1 MEQSFVNHPK
11 VNTNASGRGPAT
23 RRFPSLYFFNRKNN
37 KSGYMSTSKVTDK
50 SSAPKGQKSANKAL
64 ISTGAMTIMII
75 TTVVSLRGLPSQAEF
90 GIQSIFYYLFA
101 ALVFLIP
108 FSLVC
113 AELASTYTHSGGLY
127 RWVSEAFGPRW
138 GWSAMYLEWQT
149 LVIWFPAVLMFA
161 AVSLA
166 YIFWPES
173 FDAKLSA
180 NKIYTLI
187 VVLAVYWITNFISFR
202 GMKSSKILSTLGG
215 LFGTIVPGAILIIL
229 GVAYLCM
236 GKPIMLTH
244 ESFFPDFTKIGTIV
258 LAASIFL
265 FYGGMEMNA
274 VHVQNMKNPARQ
286 FPRAMF
292 LAVAVI
298 VLLFVFATLAIG
310 FVVPAKDINLLAS
323 LLVAY
328 NDLWAAVGVPWL
340 GNVMALLITFG
351 VIGQVSV
358 IIAGPSTGLVAV
370 GESGYLPRGLQKT
383 NKNGVNTP
391 ILYVQAIFV
400 SLLALVLVVLPSVE
414 SAYQVMSQMA
424 TVIYLILVLMIYFA
438 FFRLRHT
445 QPTKK
450 RGFRIPGGRL
460 GEYLIGGIGVLGAV
474 VAMILSFFPPSQI
487 NTGSPVV
494 YVLII
499 LVGSLVFFLVPLIVF
514 AFRKPYWR
522 DPDADFYPFDWQ
534 IENRKPSQISKWAP
548 DFVPAPADIAAT
560 DARVIALQHGETP
573 AEAEKLA
580 EEARKNFAAGEDP
593 QTEAYDVF
601 NKENPDQAVK
611 VNNK

>member
-1 MEQSFVNHPK
+1 MA
-11 VNTNASGRGPAT
+11 NTTPSNTPTKPGKPRPSG
-23 RRFPSLYFFNRKNN
+23 
-37 KSGYMSTSKVTDK
+37 
-50 SSAPKGQKSANKAL
+50 AL
-64 ISTGAMTIMII
+64 ISTGAMTVMII

-101 ALVFLIP
+101 AIVFLIP
-108 FSLVC
+108 FSMVC

-127 RWVSEAFGPRW
+127 RWVAEAFGPKW

-187 VVLAVYWITNFISFR
+187 VVLAVYWITNFIAFR

-215 LFGTIVPGAILIIL
+215 LFGTIVPGAVLIIL

-274 VHVQNMKNPARQ
+274 VHVQNMKDPARQ

-370 GESGYLPRGLQKT
+370 GESGYLPRSLQNT
-383 NKNGVNTP
+383 NSRGVNKP

-400 SLLALVLVVLPSVE
+400 SVLSLVLVVLPSVE
-414 SAYQVMSQMA
+414 SAYQIMSQMA

-438 FFRLRHT
+438 FIRLRRT
-445 QPTKK
+445 QPQKH
-450 RGFRIPGGRL
+450 RGFRVPGGKF
-460 GEYLIGGIGVLGAV
+460 GEVVVAGIGILGAI
-474 VAMILSFFPPSQI
+474 VAMILSFIPPSQI

-499 LVGSLVFFLVPLIVF
+499 FCGALLFFCVPLIVF
-514 AFRKPYWR
+514 SKRKPSWR
-522 DPDADFYPFDWQ
+522 NPQANFYPFDWQ
-534 IENRKPSQISKWAP
+534 IENREPSQVSKWS
-548 DFVPAPADIAAT
+548 ADYTPTDSEIAAT
-560 DARVIALQHGETP
+560 DARI
-573 AEAEKLA
+573 LA
-580 EEARKNFAAGEDP
+580 EENGATPADAAALADKAAKTYDGTKNP
-593 QTEAYDVF
+593 QAVAYEVF
-601 NKENPDQAVK
+601 NENKGSTAK
-611 VNNK
+611 

>member
-1 MEQSFVNHPK
+1 MANSNPSK
-11 VNTNASGRGPAT
+11 PGPQA
-23 RRFPSLYFFNRKNN
+23 KGG
-37 KSGYMSTSKVTDK
+37 K
-50 SSAPKGQKSANKAL
+50 APQAL
-64 ISTGAMTIMII
+64 ISTGAMTVMII

-101 ALVFLIP
+101 AIVFLIP

-127 RWVSEAFGPRW
+127 RWVAEAFGPKW
-138 GWSAMYLEWQT
+138 GWTAMYLEWQT

-173 FDAKLSA
+173 FDARLSA
-180 NKIYTLI
+180 NKIYTLV
-187 VVLAVYWITNFISFR
+187 VVLAVYWITNFIAFR

-236 GKPIMLTH
+236 GKPIMLAH
-244 ESFFPDFTKIGTIV
+244 ESFFPDFSKIGTIV

-286 FPRAMF
+286 FPRAIF

-370 GESGYLPRGLQKT
+370 GESGYLPRSLQKT
-383 NKNGVNTP
+383 NAQGVNKP

-400 SLLALVLVVLPSVE
+400 SLLSLVLVVLPSVE

-438 FFRLRHT
+438 FIRLRHT
-445 QPTKK
+445 QPQKQ
-450 RGFRIPGGRL
+450 RGFRIPGGKL
-460 GEYLIGGIGVLGAV
+460 GEVVVAGIGILGAV
-474 VAMILSFFPPSQI
+474 VAMVLSFFPPSQI

-499 LVGSLVFFLVPLIVF
+499 FCGALLFFCVPLIVF
-514 AFRKPYWR
+514 SKRKPSWR
-522 DPDADFYPFDWQ
+522 NPKANFYPFDWQ
-534 IENRKPSQISKWAP
+534 IENRRPSEVSKWSP
-548 DFVPAPADIAAT
+548 TYQPTPAQIAGT
-560 DARVIALQHGETP
+560 DARILAEENGASP
-573 AEAEKLA
+573 AEAEKIAA
-580 EEARKNFAAGEDP
+580 EAEKA
-593 QTEAYDVF
+593 
-601 NKENPDQAVK
+601 
-611 VNNK
+611 

>member
-1 MEQSFVNHPK
+1 MATQTPSQPGNKPK
-11 VNTNASGRGPAT
+11 PGKPSG
-23 RRFPSLYFFNRKNN
+23 
-37 KSGYMSTSKVTDK
+37 
-50 SSAPKGQKSANKAL
+50 AL
-64 ISTGAMTIMII
+64 ISTGAMTVMII

-101 ALVFLIP
+101 AIVFLIP
-108 FSLVC
+108 FSMVC

-127 RWVSEAFGPRW
+127 RWVSEAFGPKW

-187 VVLAVYWITNFISFR
+187 VVLAVYWITNFVAFK
-202 GMKSSKILSTLGG
+202 GMKSSKLLSTLGG

-274 VHVQNMKNPARQ
+274 VHVQNMKDPARQ

-328 NDLWAAVGVPWL
+328 NDLWASIGVPWL

-370 GESGYLPRGLQKT
+370 GESGYLPTSLQKT
-383 NKNGVNTP
+383 NKNGVNKP

-400 SLLALVLVVLPSVE
+400 SLLSLVLVVLPSVE

-438 FFRLRHT
+438 FIRLRRT
-445 QPTKK
+445 QPQKP
-450 RGFRIPGGRL
+450 RGFRVPGGKF
-460 GEYLIGGIGVLGAV
+460 GEAVVAGIGILGAL
-474 VAMILSFFPPSQI
+474 VAMILSFFPPAQI

-499 LVGSLVFFLVPLIVF
+499 FCGALIFFCVPLIVF
-514 AFRKPYWR
+514 SKRKPSWR
-522 DPDADFYPFDWQ
+522 NPKADFYPFDWQ
-534 IENRKPSQISKWAP
+534 IENRKPDEVSKWSADYQP
-548 DFVPAPADIAAT
+548 TPADIAAT
-560 DARVIALQHGETP
+560 DARI
-573 AEAEKLA
+573 LA
-580 EEARKNFAAGEDP
+580 EENGATPADAARIAAEAAKAYNGSETP
-593 QTEAYDVF
+593 QADAYDTL
-601 NKENPDQAVK
+601 NQAK
-611 VNNK
+611 ADNAKADESK

>member
-1 MEQSFVNHPK
+1 MSTP
-11 VNTNASGRGPAT
+11 NTNQASASGTKGAKPA
-23 RRFPSLYFFNRKNN
+23 R
-37 KSGYMSTSKVTDK
+37 
-50 SSAPKGQKSANKAL
+50 AL

-101 ALVFLIP
+101 AIFFLVP

-173 FDAKLSA
+173 FDARLSA
-180 NKIYTLI
+180 NKLYTLI
-187 VVLAVYWITNFISFR
+187 VVLAVYWITNFIAFR

-298 VLLFVFATLAIG
+298 VLIFIFATLAIG

-351 VIGQVSV
+351 VVGQVSV

-370 GESGYLPRGLQKT
+370 GESGYLPRSLQKV
-383 NKNGVNTP
+383 NRNGVNKS

-400 SLLALVLVVLPSVE
+400 SLLSLVLVVLPSVE

-438 FFRLRHT
+438 FFRLRRT
-445 QPTKK
+445 QPQKP
-450 RGFRIPGGRL
+450 RGFSVPGGKF
-460 GEYLIGGIGVLGAV
+460 GEWFIGGVGVLGAV

-499 LVGSLVFFLVPLIVF
+499 LCGAVVFFCLPLIVF
-514 AFRKPYWR
+514 AKRKPSWR
-522 DPDADFYPFDWQ
+522 NPDADFYPFDWQ
-534 IENRKPSQISKWAP
+534 IENRKPSEVSRWSS
-548 DFVPAPADIAAT
+548 DFTPTGADIAST
-560 DARVIALQHGETP
+560 DARI
-573 AEAEKLA
+573 LA
-580 EEARKNFAAGEDP
+580 EENGASPADAERIAAEAAKAFTGTDNP
-593 QTEAYDVF
+593 QTVANTVF
-601 NKENPDQAVK
+601 AKSKETIK
-611 VNNK
+611 S

>member
-1 MEQSFVNHPK
+1 MANSNPSK
-11 VNTNASGRGPAT
+11 PGPQA
-23 RRFPSLYFFNRKNN
+23 KGG
-37 KSGYMSTSKVTDK
+37 K
-50 SSAPKGQKSANKAL
+50 APQAL
-64 ISTGAMTIMII
+64 ISTGAMTVMII

-101 ALVFLIP
+101 AIVFLIP

-127 RWVSEAFGPRW
+127 RWVAEAFGPKW
-138 GWSAMYLEWQT
+138 GWTAMYLEWQT

-173 FDAKLSA
+173 FDARLSA
-180 NKIYTLI
+180 NKIYTLV
-187 VVLAVYWITNFISFR
+187 VVLAVYWITNFIAFR

-236 GKPIMLTH
+236 GKPIMLAH
-244 ESFFPDFTKIGTIV
+244 ESFFPDFSKIGTIV

-286 FPRAMF
+286 FPRAIF

-370 GESGYLPRGLQKT
+370 GESGYLPRSLQKT
-383 NKNGVNTP
+383 NAQGVNKP

-400 SLLALVLVVLPSVE
+400 SLLSLVLVVLPSVE

-438 FFRLRHT
+438 FIRLRHT
-445 QPTKK
+445 QPQKQ
-450 RGFRIPGGRL
+450 RGFRIPGGKL
-460 GEYLIGGIGVLGAV
+460 GEVVVAGIGILGAV
-474 VAMILSFFPPSQI
+474 VAMVLSFLPPSQI

-499 LVGSLVFFLVPLIVF
+499 FCGALLFFCVPLIVF
-514 AFRKPYWR
+514 SKRKPSWR
-522 DPDADFYPFDWQ
+522 NPKANFYPFDWQ
-534 IENRKPSQISKWAP
+534 IENRRPSEVSKWSP
-548 DFVPAPADIAAT
+548 TYQPTPAQIAGT
-560 DARVIALQHGETP
+560 DARILAEENGASP
-573 AEAEKLA
+573 AEAEKIAA
-580 EEARKNFAAGEDP
+580 EAEKAYDGSENP
-593 QTEAYDVF
+593 QAEAYDILD
-601 NKENPDQAVK
+601 KDKGTGA
-611 VNNK
+611 

>member
-1 MEQSFVNHPK
+1 MSTP
-11 VNTNASGRGPAT
+11 NTNQASASGTKGAKPA
-23 RRFPSLYFFNRKNN
+23 R
-37 KSGYMSTSKVTDK
+37 
-50 SSAPKGQKSANKAL
+50 AL

-101 ALVFLIP
+101 AIFFLVP

-173 FDAKLSA
+173 FDARLSA
-180 NKIYTLI
+180 NKLYTLI
-187 VVLAVYWITNFISFR
+187 VVLAVYWITNFIAFR

-298 VLLFVFATLAIG
+298 VLIFIFASLAIG

-351 VIGQVSV
+351 VVGQVSV

-370 GESGYLPRGLQKT
+370 GESGYLPRSLQKV
-383 NKNGVNTP
+383 NRNGVNKS

-400 SLLALVLVVLPSVE
+400 SLLSLVLVVLPSVE

-438 FFRLRHT
+438 FFRLRRT
-445 QPTKK
+445 QPQKP
-450 RGFRIPGGRL
+450 RGFRVPGGKF
-460 GEYLIGGIGVLGAV
+460 GEWVIGGVGVLGAV

-499 LVGSLVFFLVPLIVF
+499 LCGAVVFFCLPLIVF
-514 AFRKPYWR
+514 AKRKPSWR
-522 DPDADFYPFDWQ
+522 NPDADFYPFDWQ
-534 IENRKPSQISKWAP
+534 IENRKPSEVSRWSS
-548 DFVPAPADIAAT
+548 DFTPTGADIAST
-560 DARVIALQHGETP
+560 DARI
-573 AEAEKLA
+573 LA
-580 EEARKNFAAGEDP
+580 EENGASPADAERIAAEAAKAFTGTDNP
-593 QTEAYDVF
+593 QTVANTVF
-601 NKENPDQAVK
+601 AKSKETIK
-611 VNNK
+611 S

>member
-1 MEQSFVNHPK
+1 M
-11 VNTNASGRGPAT
+11 AT
-23 RRFPSLYFFNRKNN
+23 SSSPQPSN
-37 KSGYMSTSKVTDK
+37 K
-50 SSAPKGQKSANKAL
+50 PKGSKPSQAL
-64 ISTGAMTIMII
+64 ISTGAMTVMII

-101 ALVFLIP
+101 AIVFLIP

-127 RWVSEAFGPRW
+127 RWVAEAFGPKW

-187 VVLAVYWITNFISFR
+187 VVLGVYWITNFIAFR

-274 VHVQNMKNPARQ
+274 VHVQNMSNPAKQ
-286 FPRAMF
+286 FPRAIF

-298 VLLFVFATLAIG
+298 VLIFVFATLAIG

-328 NDLWAAVGVPWL
+328 NDLWASIGVPWL
-340 GNVMALLITFG
+340 GNVMAFLITFG

-370 GESGYLPRGLQKT
+370 GESGYLPQSLQKV
-383 NKNGVNTP
+383 NSRGVNKP

-400 SLLALVLVVLPSVE
+400 SLLSLVLVVLPSVE

-438 FFRLRHT
+438 FIRLRRT
-445 QPTKK
+445 QPQKR
-450 RGFRIPGGRL
+450 RGFRVPGGKL
-460 GEYLIGGIGVLGAV
+460 GEVVVAGIGILGAL
-474 VAMILSFFPPSQI
+474 VAMVLSFFPPSQI

-499 LVGSLVFFLVPLIVF
+499 FCGALLFFCVPLIVF
-514 AFRKPYWR
+514 AKRKPSWR
-522 DPDADFYPFDWQ
+522 NPQANFYPFDWQ
-534 IENRKPSQISKWAP
+534 IENRKPSEVSKWSANYTP
-548 DFVPAPADIAAT
+548 TPAEIAGT
-560 DARVIALQHGETP
+560 DARILAEENGATP
-573 AEAEKLA
+573 TEADTLANEAEKA
-580 EEARKNFAAGEDP
+580 YDGTKNP
-593 QTEAYDVF
+593 QAVAYDVF
-601 NKENPDQAVK
+601 NREKSSDSKQP
-611 VNNK
+611 

>member
-1 MEQSFVNHPK
+1 MANSNPSK
-11 VNTNASGRGPAT
+11 PGPQA
-23 RRFPSLYFFNRKNN
+23 KGG
-37 KSGYMSTSKVTDK
+37 K
-50 SSAPKGQKSANKAL
+50 APQAL
-64 ISTGAMTIMII
+64 ISTGAMTVMII

-101 ALVFLIP
+101 AIVFLIP

-127 RWVSEAFGPRW
+127 RWVAEAFGPKW
-138 GWSAMYLEWQT
+138 GWTAMYLEWQT

-173 FDAKLSA
+173 FDARLSA
-180 NKIYTLI
+180 NKIYTLV
-187 VVLAVYWITNFISFR
+187 VVLAVYWITNFIAFR

-236 GKPIMLTH
+236 GKPIMLAH
-244 ESFFPDFTKIGTIV
+244 ESFFPDFSKIGTIV

-286 FPRAMF
+286 FPRAIF

-370 GESGYLPRGLQKT
+370 GESGYLPRSLQKT
-383 NKNGVNTP
+383 NAQGVNKP

-400 SLLALVLVVLPSVE
+400 SLLSLVLVVLPSVE

-438 FFRLRHT
+438 FIRLRHT
-445 QPTKK
+445 QPQKQ
-450 RGFRIPGGRL
+450 RGFRIPGGKL
-460 GEYLIGGIGVLGAV
+460 GEVVVAGIGILGAV
-474 VAMILSFFPPSQI
+474 VAMVLSFFPPSQI

-499 LVGSLVFFLVPLIVF
+499 FCGALLFFCVPLIVF
-514 AFRKPYWR
+514 SKRKPSWR
-522 DPDADFYPFDWQ
+522 NPKANFYPFDWQ
-534 IENRKPSQISKWAP
+534 IENRRPSEVSKWSP
-548 DFVPAPADIAAT
+548 TYQPTPAQIAGT
-560 DARVIALQHGETP
+560 DARILAEENGASP
-573 AEAEKLA
+573 AEAEKIAA
-580 EEARKNFAAGEDP
+580 EAEKAYDGSENP
-593 QTEAYDVF
+593 QAEAYDILD
-601 NKENPDQAVK
+601 KDKGMGA
-611 VNNK
+611 

>member
-1 MEQSFVNHPK
+1 MSTP
-11 VNTNASGRGPAT
+11 NTNQASASGAKGAKPA
-23 RRFPSLYFFNRKNN
+23 R
-37 KSGYMSTSKVTDK
+37 
-50 SSAPKGQKSANKAL
+50 AL

-101 ALVFLIP
+101 AIFFLVP

-173 FDAKLSA
+173 FDARLSA
-180 NKIYTLI
+180 NKLYTLI
-187 VVLAVYWITNFISFR
+187 VVLAVYWITNFIAFR

-298 VLLFVFATLAIG
+298 VLIFVFATLAIG

-351 VIGQVSV
+351 VVGQVSV

-370 GESGYLPRGLQKT
+370 GESGYLPRSLQKV
-383 NKNGVNTP
+383 NRNGVNKP

-400 SLLALVLVVLPSVE
+400 SLLSLVLVVLPSVE

-438 FFRLRHT
+438 FFRLRRT
-445 QPTKK
+445 QPQKP
-450 RGFRIPGGRL
+450 RGFRVPGGKF
-460 GEYLIGGIGVLGAV
+460 GEWVIGGVGVLGAV

-499 LVGSLVFFLVPLIVF
+499 LCGAVVFFCLPLIVF
-514 AFRKPYWR
+514 AKRKPSWR
-522 DPDADFYPFDWQ
+522 NPDADFYPFDWQ
-534 IENRKPSQISKWAP
+534 IENRKPSEVSKWSS
-548 DFVPAPADIAAT
+548 DFTPTGADIAST
-560 DARVIALQHGETP
+560 DARI
-573 AEAEKLA
+573 LA
-580 EEARKNFAAGEDP
+580 EENGASPADAERIAAEAAKAFTGTDNP
-593 QTEAYDVF
+593 QTVANTVF
-601 NKENPDQAVK
+601 AKSKETIK
-611 VNNK
+611 S

>member
-1 MEQSFVNHPK
+1 MANSNPSK
-11 VNTNASGRGPAT
+11 PGPQA
-23 RRFPSLYFFNRKNN
+23 KGG
-37 KSGYMSTSKVTDK
+37 K
-50 SSAPKGQKSANKAL
+50 APQAL
-64 ISTGAMTIMII
+64 ISTGAMTVMII

-101 ALVFLIP
+101 AIVFLIP

-127 RWVSEAFGPRW
+127 RWVAEAFGPKW
-138 GWSAMYLEWQT
+138 GWTAMYLEWQT

-173 FDAKLSA
+173 FDARLSA
-180 NKIYTLI
+180 NKIYTLV
-187 VVLAVYWITNFISFR
+187 VVLAVYWITNFIAFR

-236 GKPIMLTH
+236 GKPIMLAH
-244 ESFFPDFTKIGTIV
+244 ESFFPDFSKIGTIV

-286 FPRAMF
+286 FPRAIF

-370 GESGYLPRGLQKT
+370 GESGYLPRSLQKT
-383 NKNGVNTP
+383 NAQGVNKP
-391 ILYVQAIFV
+391 ILYVQVIFV
-400 SLLALVLVVLPSVE
+400 SLLSLVLVVLPSVE

-438 FFRLRHT
+438 FIRLRHT
-445 QPTKK
+445 QPQKQ
-450 RGFRIPGGRL
+450 RGFRIPGGKL
-460 GEYLIGGIGVLGAV
+460 GEVVVAGIGILGAV
-474 VAMILSFFPPSQI
+474 VAMVLSFFPPSQI

-499 LVGSLVFFLVPLIVF
+499 FCGALLFFCVPLIVF
-514 AFRKPYWR
+514 SKRKPSWR
-522 DPDADFYPFDWQ
+522 NPKANFYPFDWQ
-534 IENRKPSQISKWAP
+534 IENRRPSEVSKWSP
-548 DFVPAPADIAAT
+548 TYQPTPAQIAGT
-560 DARVIALQHGETP
+560 DARILAEENGASP
-573 AEAEKLA
+573 AEAEKIAA
-580 EEARKNFAAGEDP
+580 EAEKAYDGSENP
-593 QTEAYDVF
+593 QAEAYDILD
-601 NKENPDQAVK
+601 KDKGTGA
-611 VNNK
+611 

>member
-1 MEQSFVNHPK
+1 MTTSN
-11 VNTNASGRGPAT
+11 
-23 RRFPSLYFFNRKNN
+23 
-37 KSGYMSTSKVTDK
+37 STKAPTSTKGK
-50 SSAPKGQKSANKAL
+50 SSAKAF

-90 GIQSIFYYLFA
+90 GIQSIFYYVFA
-101 ALVFLIP
+101 ALFFLIP
-108 FSLVC
+108 FSMVC
-113 AELASTYTHSGGLY
+113 AELASTYTHSGGIY

-138 GWSAMYLEWQT
+138 GWSAMYYEWQT
-149 LVIWFPAVLMFA
+149 LVLWFPAVLMFG

-173 FDAKLSA
+173 FDARLSA

-187 VVLAVYWITNFISFR
+187 IVLGVYWCTNFIAFR
-202 GMKSSKILSTLGG
+202 GMNSSKILSTLGG
-215 LFGTIVPGAILIIL
+215 LFGTIVPAAILIVL
-229 GVAYLCM
+229 GVAYFCM

-274 VHVQNMKNPARQ
+274 VHVQNMKDPARQ

-298 VLLFVFATLAIG
+298 VMIFVFATLAIG

-328 NDLWAAVGVPWL
+328 NDLWTAVGVPWL

-370 GESGYLPRGLQKT
+370 GESGYLPRSLQKV
-383 NKNGVNTP
+383 NAKGVNQP

-400 SLLALVLVVLPSVE
+400 SLLSLLLIVLPSVQ

-424 TVIYLILVLMIYFA
+424 TVIYLILVIMIYFA

-445 QPTKK
+445 QPNKQ
-450 RGFRIPGGRL
+450 RGFRVPGGKF
-460 GEYLIGGIGVLGAV
+460 GEIAIGGIGVLGAII
-474 VAMILSFFPPSQI
+474 AMILSFFPPSQI
-487 NTGSPVV
+487 NTGNPAV

-499 LVGSLVFFLVPLIVF
+499 LVGAVVFFCLPLIVF
-514 AFRKPYWR
+514 AKRKPSWR
-522 DPDADFYPFDWQ
+522 DPNSGFYPFDWQ
-534 IENRKPSQISKWAP
+534 IENRKPSQVSKWPATY
-548 DFVPAPADIAAT
+548 VPTDEEIAAT
-560 DARVIALQHGETP
+560 DARLIAEQEGDSV
-573 AEAEKLA
+573 AVAAKLA
-580 EEARKNFAAGEDP
+580 SEAASQYEAGEDP
-593 QTEAYDVF
+593 HAVAENVTDEAA
-601 NKENPDQAVK
+601 KTAK
-611 VNNK
+611 

>member
-1 MEQSFVNHPK
+1 MSTP
-11 VNTNASGRGPAT
+11 NTNQASASGTKGAKPA
-23 RRFPSLYFFNRKNN
+23 R
-37 KSGYMSTSKVTDK
+37 
-50 SSAPKGQKSANKAL
+50 AL

-101 ALVFLIP
+101 AIFFLIP

-173 FDAKLSA
+173 FDARLSA
-180 NKIYTLI
+180 NKLYTLI
-187 VVLAVYWITNFISFR
+187 VVLAVYWITNFIAFR

-298 VLLFVFATLAIG
+298 VLIFVFATLAIG

-351 VIGQVSV
+351 VVGQVSV

-370 GESGYLPRGLQKT
+370 GESGYLPRSLQKV
-383 NKNGVNTP
+383 NRNGVNKP

-400 SLLALVLVVLPSVE
+400 SLLSLVLVVLPSVE

-438 FFRLRHT
+438 FFRLRRT
-445 QPTKK
+445 QPQKP
-450 RGFRIPGGRL
+450 RGFRVPGGKF
-460 GEYLIGGIGVLGAV
+460 GEWVIGGVGVLGAL

-499 LVGSLVFFLVPLIVF
+499 LCGAVVFFCLPLIVF
-514 AFRKPYWR
+514 AKRKPSWR
-522 DPDADFYPFDWQ
+522 NPDADFYPFDWQ
-534 IENRKPSQISKWAP
+534 IENRKPSEVSKWSS
-548 DFVPAPADIAAT
+548 DFTPTGADIAST
-560 DARVIALQHGETP
+560 DARI
-573 AEAEKLA
+573 LA
-580 EEARKNFAAGEDP
+580 EENGASPADAERIAAEAAKAFTGTDNP
-593 QTEAYDVF
+593 QTVANTVF
-601 NKENPDQAVK
+601 AKSKETIK
-611 VNNK
+611 S

>member
-1 MEQSFVNHPK
+1 
-11 VNTNASGRGPAT
+11 
-23 RRFPSLYFFNRKNN
+23 
-37 KSGYMSTSKVTDK
+37 
-50 SSAPKGQKSANKAL
+50 
-64 ISTGAMTIMII
+64 MTVMII

-101 ALVFLIP
+101 AIVFLIP

-127 RWVSEAFGPRW
+127 RWVAEAFGPKW

-187 VVLAVYWITNFISFR
+187 VVLGVYWITNFIAFR

-274 VHVQNMKNPARQ
+274 VHVQNMSNPAKQ
-286 FPRAMF
+286 FPRAIF

-298 VLLFVFATLAIG
+298 VMIFVFATLAIG

-328 NDLWAAVGVPWL
+328 NDLWASIGVPWL
-340 GNVMALLITFG
+340 GNVMAFLITFG

-370 GESGYLPRGLQKT
+370 GESGYLPQSLQKV
-383 NKNGVNTP
+383 NSRGVNKP

-438 FFRLRHT
+438 FIRLRRT
-445 QPTKK
+445 QPQKR
-450 RGFRIPGGRL
+450 RGFRVPGGKF
-460 GEYLIGGIGVLGAV
+460 GEVVVAGIGILGAL

-499 LVGSLVFFLVPLIVF
+499 FCGALLFFCVPLIVF
-514 AFRKPYWR
+514 AKRKPSWR
-522 DPDADFYPFDWQ
+522 NPQANFYPFDWQ
-534 IENRKPSQISKWAP
+534 IENRKPSEVSKWSADYTP
-548 DFVPAPADIAAT
+548 TPAEIAGT
-560 DARVIALQHGETP
+560 DARILAEENGATP
-573 AEAEKLA
+573 TEADTLANEAEKA
-580 EEARKNFAAGEDP
+580 YDGTKNP
-593 QTEAYDVF
+593 QAVAYDVF
-601 NKENPDQAVK
+601 NREKSSDSKQP
-611 VNNK
+611 

>member
-1 MEQSFVNHPK
+1 MADSTKP
-11 VNTNASGRGPAT
+11 NTSSSGAKGSGP
-23 RRFPSLYFFNRKNN
+23 S
-37 KSGYMSTSKVTDK
+37 
-50 SSAPKGQKSANKAL
+50 KAL

-101 ALVFLIP
+101 AIFFLLP

-173 FDAKLSA
+173 FDARLSA
-180 NKIYTLI
+180 NKLYTLI
-187 VVLAVYWITNFISFR
+187 VVLAVYWITNFIAFR

-215 LFGTIVPGAILIIL
+215 LFGTIVPAAVLIVL

-244 ESFFPDFTKIGTIV
+244 ESFFPDFTKIGTVV

-274 VHVQNMKNPARQ
+274 VHVQNMKNPARE
-286 FPRAMF
+286 FPRAIF

-298 VLLFVFATLAIG
+298 VLIFVFATLAIG

-328 NDLWAAVGVPWL
+328 NDLWASVGAPWL

-370 GESGYLPRGLQKT
+370 GESGYLPRSLQKV
-383 NKNGVNTP
+383 NKNGVNKP

-438 FFRLRHT
+438 FIRLRHT
-445 QPTKK
+445 QPQKP
-450 RGFRIPGGRL
+450 RGFRVPGGKF
-460 GEYLIGGIGVLGAV
+460 GEIVVAGIGILGAF

-487 NTGSPVV
+487 NTGSPLV

-499 LVGSLVFFLVPLIVF
+499 LCGAVVFFFLPLIVF
-514 AFRKPYWR
+514 AKRKPSWR
-522 DPDADFYPFDWQ
+522 NPDVDFYPFDWQ
-534 IENRKPSQISKWAP
+534 IENRRPSEVSKWSA
-548 DFVPAPADIAAT
+548 DFTPTGADVAAA
-560 DARVIALQHGETP
+560 DARI
-573 AEAEKLA
+573 LA
-580 EEARKNFAAGEDP
+580 EENGASPADAQKLADDAAKAYNGSQTP
-593 QTEAYDVF
+593 QSVAYKVF
-601 NKENPDQAVK
+601 NNDKTAATGK
-611 VNNK
+611 

>member
-1 MEQSFVNHPK
+1 MANSNPSK
-11 VNTNASGRGPAT
+11 PGPQA
-23 RRFPSLYFFNRKNN
+23 KDG
-37 KSGYMSTSKVTDK
+37 K
-50 SSAPKGQKSANKAL
+50 APQAL
-64 ISTGAMTIMII
+64 ISTGAMTVMII

-101 ALVFLIP
+101 AIVFLIP

-127 RWVSEAFGPRW
+127 RWVAEAFGPKW
-138 GWSAMYLEWQT
+138 GWTAMYLEWQT

-173 FDAKLSA
+173 FDARLSA
-180 NKIYTLI
+180 NKIYTLV
-187 VVLAVYWITNFISFR
+187 VVLAVYWITNFIAFR

-236 GKPIMLTH
+236 GKPIMLAH
-244 ESFFPDFTKIGTIV
+244 ESFFPDFSKIGTIV

-286 FPRAMF
+286 FPRAIF

-370 GESGYLPRGLQKT
+370 GESGYLPRSLQKT
-383 NKNGVNTP
+383 NAQGVNKP

-400 SLLALVLVVLPSVE
+400 SLLSLVLVVLPSVE

-438 FFRLRHT
+438 FIRLRHT
-445 QPTKK
+445 QPQKQ
-450 RGFRIPGGRL
+450 RGFRIPGGKL
-460 GEYLIGGIGVLGAV
+460 GEVVVAGIGILGAV
-474 VAMILSFFPPSQI
+474 VAMVLSFFPPSQI

-499 LVGSLVFFLVPLIVF
+499 FCGALLFFCVPLIVF
-514 AFRKPYWR
+514 SKRKPSWR
-522 DPDADFYPFDWQ
+522 NPKANFYPFDWQ
-534 IENRKPSQISKWAP
+534 IENRRPSEVSKWSP
-548 DFVPAPADIAAT
+548 TYQPTPAQIAGT
-560 DARVIALQHGETP
+560 DARILAEENGASP
-573 AEAEKLA
+573 AEAEKIAA
-580 EEARKNFAAGEDP
+580 EAEKAYDGSENP
-593 QTEAYDVF
+593 QAEAYDILD
-601 NKENPDQAVK
+601 KDKGTGA
-611 VNNK
+611 

>member
-1 MEQSFVNHPK
+1 MASTDSNKPSTQPK
-11 VNTNASGRGPAT
+11 ASKPA
-23 RRFPSLYFFNRKNN
+23 
-37 KSGYMSTSKVTDK
+37 
-50 SSAPKGQKSANKAL
+50 KAL
-64 ISTGAMTIMII
+64 ISTGAMTVMII

-101 ALVFLIP
+101 AIVFLIP
-108 FSLVC
+108 FSMVC

-127 RWVSEAFGPRW
+127 RWVSEAFGTRW

-173 FDAKLSA
+173 FDARLASNKL
-180 NKIYTLI
+180 YTLLI
-187 VVLAVYWITNFISFR
+187 VLGVYWFCNFMAFR

-215 LFGTIVPGAILIIL
+215 LFGTIVPGAILIVL
-229 GVAYLCM
+229 GVAYYAM

-328 NDLWAAVGVPWL
+328 DDLWASIGVPWL

-370 GESGYLPRGLQKT
+370 GESGYLPRSLQRV
-383 NKNGVNTP
+383 NSRGVNKP

-438 FFRLRHT
+438 FLRLRHT
-445 QPTKK
+445 QPQKR
-450 RGFRIPGGRL
+450 RGFRVPGGKF
-460 GEYLIGGIGVLGAV
+460 GEYIVAGVGILGAV
-474 VAMILSFFPPSQI
+474 VAMVLSFIPPSQI
-487 NTGSPVV
+487 ATGSPVV

-499 LVGSLVFFLVPLIVF
+499 LIGAVVFFCVPLIVY
-514 AFRKPYWR
+514 ACRKPSWR
-522 DPDADFYPFDWQ
+522 DAKVASDFYPFDWQ
-534 IENRKPSQISKWAP
+534 IENRKPSEVSKWSA
-548 DFVPAPADIAAT
+548 DF
-560 DARVIALQHGETP
+560 TP
-573 AEAEKLA
+573 TAQDLA
-580 EEARKNFAAGEDP
+580 E
-593 QTEAYDVF
+593 TEERVAKEF
-601 NKENPDQAVK
+601 NENAQSGKPM
-611 VNNK
+611 

>member
-1 MEQSFVNHPK
+1 M
-11 VNTNASGRGPAT
+11 AT
-23 RRFPSLYFFNRKNN
+23 
-37 KSGYMSTSKVTDK
+37 STSSKPT
-50 SSAPKGQKSANKAL
+50 AQPKPAKPTKAL
-64 ISTGAMTIMII
+64 ISTGAMTVMII

-101 ALVFLIP
+101 ALVFLLP

-138 GWSAMYLEWQT
+138 GWTAMYLEWQT

-166 YIFWPES
+166 YIFWPEA
-173 FDAKLSA
+173 FDAKLSS

-202 GMKSSKILSTLGG
+202 GMKSSKTLSTLGG
-215 LFGTIVPGAILIIL
+215 LFGTIVPGAVLIIL

-244 ESFFPDFTKIGTIV
+244 ESFFPDFTKIGTVV

-274 VHVQNMKNPARQ
+274 VHVQNMRNPARQ
-286 FPRAMF
+286 FPRAIF

-328 NDLWAAVGVPWL
+328 NDLWASIGVPWL

-370 GESGYLPRGLQKT
+370 GESGYLPSGLQKT
-383 NKNGVNTP
+383 NKKGVNTP
-391 ILYVQAIFV
+391 ILYIQAIFV
-400 SLLALVLVVLPSVE
+400 SLLSLVLVVLPSVE

-438 FFRLRHT
+438 FIRLRHT
-445 QPTKK
+445 QPQKP
-450 RGFRIPGGRL
+450 RGYKVPFGKA
-460 GEYLIGGIGVLGAV
+460 GEVVVAGVGILGAL

-499 LVGSLVFFLVPLIVF
+499 LCGAVVFFLVPLIVF
-514 AFRKPYWR
+514 AFRKPSWR
-522 DPDADFYPFDWQ
+522 DRNADFYPFDWQ
-534 IENRKPSQISKWAP
+534 IENRKPSQKSSWAA
-548 DFVPAPADIAAT
+548 DFTPTPADIAAA
-560 DARVIALQHGETP
+560 DARVIAEQNHIDAADAT
-573 AEAEKLA
+573 KLG
-580 EEARKNFAAGEDP
+580 EEAQKAYAGGADP
-593 QTEAYDVF
+593 QDVAYEVVDKYLAA
-601 NKENPDQAVK
+601 KESDNVK
-611 VNNK
+611 K

>member
-1 MEQSFVNHPK
+1 MATSDLNKPAVQPK
-11 VNTNASGRGPAT
+11 ESKPA
-23 RRFPSLYFFNRKNN
+23 
-37 KSGYMSTSKVTDK
+37 
-50 SSAPKGQKSANKAL
+50 KAL

-101 ALVFLIP
+101 AIVFLIP

-127 RWVSEAFGPRW
+127 RWVSEAFGTRW

-166 YIFWPES
+166 YIFWPEA
-173 FDAKLSA
+173 FDARLASNKL
-180 NKIYTLI
+180 YTLLI
-187 VVLAVYWITNFISFR
+187 VLGVYWFCNFMAFR
-202 GMKSSKILSTLGG
+202 GMKSSKMLSTLGG
-215 LFGTIVPGAILIIL
+215 LFGTIVPGAILIVL
-229 GVAYLCM
+229 GVAYFCM

-274 VHVQNMKNPARQ
+274 VHVQNMKDPARQ

-298 VLLFVFATLAIG
+298 VALFVFATLAIG

-328 NDLWAAVGVPWL
+328 NDLWASIGVPWL
-340 GNVMALLITFG
+340 GNVMAVLITFG

-370 GESGYLPRGLQKT
+370 GESGYLPRSLQKT
-383 NKNGVNTP
+383 NSRGVNKP
-391 ILYVQAIFV
+391 ILYVQAFFV
-400 SLLALVLVVLPSVE
+400 TLLSFVLVVLPSVE

-438 FFRLRHT
+438 FIRLRHT
-445 QPTKK
+445 QPQKP
-450 RGFRIPGGRL
+450 RGFRVPGGKF
-460 GEYLIGGIGVLGAV
+460 GEAVVTGVGILGAV
-474 VAMILSFFPPSQI
+474 VAMVLSFIPPAQI

-499 LVGSLVFFLVPLIVF
+499 LVGAAVFFCVPLIVY
-514 AFRKPYWR
+514 ARRRPSWR
-522 DPDADFYPFDWQ
+522 NPVVADKFYPFDWQ
-534 IENRKPSQISKWAP
+534 IENRRPSQKSAWSAGYTP
-548 DFVPAPADIAAT
+548 TPQDIAAT
-560 DARVIALQHGETP
+560 VARISAEDGGTSQAAATP
-573 AEAEKLA
+573 AGK
-580 EEARKNFAAGEDP
+580 
-593 QTEAYDVF
+593 
-601 NKENPDQAVK
+601 
-611 VNNK
+611 

>member
-1 MEQSFVNHPK
+1 MTTSDSSR
-11 VNTNASGRGPAT
+11 NT
-23 RRFPSLYFFNRKNN
+23 
-37 KSGYMSTSKVTDK
+37 
-50 SSAPKGQKSANKAL
+50 SAPKAKSPAKAL

-101 ALVFLIP
+101 AIFFLIP

-187 VVLAVYWITNFISFR
+187 VVLAVYWITNFIAFR
-202 GMKSSKILSTLGG
+202 GMKSSKTLSTLGG
-215 LFGTIVPGAILIIL
+215 LFGTIVPAAVLIIL
-229 GVAYLCM
+229 GVAYYCM

-274 VHVQNMKNPARQ
+274 VHVQNMKNPARD
-286 FPRAMF
+286 FSRAIF
-292 LAVAVI
+292 LAVAAI
-298 VLLFVFATLAIG
+298 VLIFVLATLAIG

-328 NDLWAAVGVPWL
+328 NDLWASVGAPWL

-370 GESGYLPRGLQKT
+370 GESGYLPRSLQKV
-383 NKNGVNTP
+383 NSNGVNKS
-391 ILYVQAIFV
+391 ILYVQAAFV
-400 SLLALVLVVLPSVE
+400 SILALVLVVLPSVE

-445 QPTKK
+445 QPHKP
-450 RGFRIPGGRL
+450 RGFRIPGGHF
-460 GEYLIGGIGVLGAV
+460 GEYLIGGVGVLGAFI
-474 VAMILSFFPPSQI
+474 AMVLSFFPPSQI
-487 NTGSPVV
+487 NTGNPVV

-499 LVGSLVFFLVPLIVF
+499 LCGAVVFFCLPLVVF
-514 AFRKPYWR
+514 ARRKPSWR
-522 DPDADFYPFDWQ
+522 NPTANFYPFDWQ
-534 IENRKPSQISKWAP
+534 IENRQPSEVSKWSADYTP
-548 DFVPAPADIAAT
+548 TDADIAAT
-560 DARVIALQHGETP
+560 DARI
-573 AEAEKLA
+573 LA
-580 EEARKNFAAGEDP
+580 EENGMDPSAAARIADMASKAYSDGENPQAVAYSVFDKNRDTAAG
-593 QTEAYDVF
+593 
-601 NKENPDQAVK
+601 K
-611 VNNK
+611 

>member
-1 MEQSFVNHPK
+1 MANSNPSKPGPQAK
-11 VNTNASGRGPAT
+11 GGKAS
-23 RRFPSLYFFNRKNN
+23 
-37 KSGYMSTSKVTDK
+37 
-50 SSAPKGQKSANKAL
+50 QAL
-64 ISTGAMTIMII
+64 ISTGAMTVMII

-101 ALVFLIP
+101 AIVFLIP

-127 RWVSEAFGPRW
+127 RWVAEAFGPKW
-138 GWSAMYLEWQT
+138 GWTAMYLEWQT

-173 FDAKLSA
+173 FDARLSA
-180 NKIYTLI
+180 NKIYTLV
-187 VVLAVYWITNFISFR
+187 VVLAVYWITNFIAFR

-244 ESFFPDFTKIGTIV
+244 ESFFPDFSKIGTIV

-286 FPRAMF
+286 FPRAIF

-370 GESGYLPRGLQKT
+370 GESGYLPRSLQKT
-383 NKNGVNTP
+383 NAQGVNKP

-400 SLLALVLVVLPSVE
+400 SLLSLVLVVLPSVE

-438 FFRLRHT
+438 FIRLRHT
-445 QPTKK
+445 QPQKQ
-450 RGFRIPGGRL
+450 RGFRIPGGKL
-460 GEYLIGGIGVLGAV
+460 GEVVVAGIGILGAV
-474 VAMILSFFPPSQI
+474 VAMVLSFFPPSQI

-499 LVGSLVFFLVPLIVF
+499 FCGALLFFCVPLIVF
-514 AFRKPYWR
+514 SKRKPSWR
-522 DPDADFYPFDWQ
+522 NPKANFYPFDWQ
-534 IENRKPSQISKWAP
+534 IENRKPSEVSKWSP
-548 DFVPAPADIAAT
+548 TYQPTPAQIAGT
-560 DARVIALQHGETP
+560 DARILAEENGATP
-573 AEAEKLA
+573 AEAEKIAA
-580 EEARKNFAAGEDP
+580 EAEKAYDGSENP
-593 QTEAYDVF
+593 QAEAYDILD
-601 NKENPDQAVK
+601 KEKGTVS
-611 VNNK
+611 

>member
-1 MEQSFVNHPK
+1 MANSNPSK
-11 VNTNASGRGPAT
+11 PGPQA
-23 RRFPSLYFFNRKNN
+23 KGG
-37 KSGYMSTSKVTDK
+37 K
-50 SSAPKGQKSANKAL
+50 APQAL
-64 ISTGAMTIMII
+64 ISTGAMTVMII

-101 ALVFLIP
+101 AIVFLIP

-127 RWVSEAFGPRW
+127 RWVAEAFGPKW
-138 GWSAMYLEWQT
+138 GWTAMYLEWQT

-173 FDAKLSA
+173 FDARLSA
-180 NKIYTLI
+180 NKIYTLV
-187 VVLAVYWITNFISFR
+187 VVLAVYWITNFIAFR

-236 GKPIMLTH
+236 GKPIMLAH
-244 ESFFPDFTKIGTIV
+244 ESFFPDFSKIGTIV

-286 FPRAMF
+286 FPRAIF

-370 GESGYLPRGLQKT
+370 GESGYLPRSLQKT
-383 NKNGVNTP
+383 NAQGVNKP

-400 SLLALVLVVLPSVE
+400 SLLSLVLVVLPSVE

-438 FFRLRHT
+438 FIRLRHT
-445 QPTKK
+445 QPQKQ
-450 RGFRIPGGRL
+450 RGFRIPGGKL
-460 GEYLIGGIGVLGAV
+460 GEVVVAGIGILGAV
-474 VAMILSFFPPSQI
+474 VAMVLSFFPPSQI

-499 LVGSLVFFLVPLIVF
+499 FCGALLFFCVPLIVF
-514 AFRKPYWR
+514 SKRKPSWR
-522 DPDADFYPFDWQ
+522 NPKANFYPFDWQ
-534 IENRKPSQISKWAP
+534 IENRRPSEVSKWSP
-548 DFVPAPADIAAT
+548 TYQPTPAQIAGT
-560 DARVIALQHGETP
+560 DARILAEENGALP
-573 AEAEKLA
+573 AEAEKIAA
-580 EEARKNFAAGEDP
+580 EAEKAYDGSENP
-593 QTEAYDVF
+593 QAEAYDILD
-601 NKENPDQAVK
+601 KDKGTGA
-611 VNNK
+611 

>member
-1 MEQSFVNHPK
+1 MADSTKP
-11 VNTNASGRGPAT
+11 NTSSSGAKGSGP
-23 RRFPSLYFFNRKNN
+23 S
-37 KSGYMSTSKVTDK
+37 
-50 SSAPKGQKSANKAL
+50 KAL

-101 ALVFLIP
+101 AIFFLLP

-173 FDAKLSA
+173 FDARLSA
-180 NKIYTLI
+180 NKLYTLI
-187 VVLAVYWITNFISFR
+187 VVLAVYWITNFIAFR

-215 LFGTIVPGAILIIL
+215 LFGTIVPAAVLIVL

-244 ESFFPDFTKIGTIV
+244 ESFFPDFTKIGTVV

-274 VHVQNMKNPARQ
+274 VHVQNMKNPARE
-286 FPRAMF
+286 FPRAIF

-298 VLLFVFATLAIG
+298 VLIFVFATLAIG

-328 NDLWAAVGVPWL
+328 NDLWASVGAPWL

-370 GESGYLPRGLQKT
+370 GESGYLPRSLQKV
-383 NKNGVNTP
+383 NKNGVNKP

-438 FFRLRHT
+438 FIRLRHT
-445 QPTKK
+445 QPQKP
-450 RGFRIPGGRL
+450 RGFRVPGGKF
-460 GEYLIGGIGVLGAV
+460 GEIVVAGIGILGAF

-487 NTGSPVV
+487 NTGSPLV

-499 LVGSLVFFLVPLIVF
+499 FCGALIFFCVPLIVF
-514 AFRKPYWR
+514 SKRKPSWR
-522 DPDADFYPFDWQ
+522 NPKADFYPFDWQ
-534 IENRKPSQISKWAP
+534 IENRKPDQISKWSADYQP
-548 DFVPAPADIAAT
+548 TPADIAGT
-560 DARVIALQHGETP
+560 DARILAEENGATP
-573 AEAEKLA
+573 AEAAKIAA
-580 EEARKNFAAGEDP
+580 EAAKAYNGSETP
-593 QTEAYDVF
+593 QADAYDTL
-601 NKENPDQAVK
+601 NQAK
-611 VNNK
+611 ADNAKADESK

>member
-1 MEQSFVNHPK
+1 M
-11 VNTNASGRGPAT
+11 AT
-23 RRFPSLYFFNRKNN
+23 QTPSKP
-37 KSGYMSTSKVTDK
+37 TTDK
-50 SSAPKGQKSANKAL
+50 PTKSAPSKAL
-64 ISTGAMTIMII
+64 ISTGAMTVMII

-101 ALVFLIP
+101 AIVFLIP

-127 RWVSEAFGPRW
+127 RWVAEAFGPKW

-173 FDAKLSA
+173 FDAKLSS

-187 VVLAVYWITNFISFR
+187 VVLGVYWITNFIAFR

-236 GKPIMLTH
+236 GKPIMLAH

-286 FPRAMF
+286 FPKAIF
-292 LAVAVI
+292 TAVAVI

-328 NDLWAAVGVPWL
+328 DDLWASIGVPWL

-370 GESGYLPRGLQKT
+370 GESGYLPQSLQKT
-383 NKNGVNTP
+383 NSRGVNKP

-400 SLLALVLVVLPSVE
+400 SVLSLVLVVLPSVE
-414 SAYQVMSQMA
+414 SAYQIMSQMA

-438 FFRLRHT
+438 FIRLRRT
-445 QPTKK
+445 QPLKP
-450 RGFRIPGGRL
+450 RGFRVPGGKF
-460 GEYLIGGIGVLGAV
+460 GEVVIAGIGIIGAL
-474 VAMILSFFPPSQI
+474 VAMILSFIPPSQI

-499 LVGSLVFFLVPLIVF
+499 FCGALLFFCVPLIVF
-514 AFRKPYWR
+514 AKRKPSWR
-522 DPDADFYPFDWQ
+522 NPKANFYPFDWQ
-534 IENRKPSQISKWAP
+534 IENRKPSEESKWSA
-548 DFVPAPADIAAT
+548 DYVPTDSEIAAT
-560 DARVIALQHGETP
+560 DARILAEENGATP
-573 AEAEKLA
+573 AEAAQLA
-580 EEARKNFAAGEDP
+580 AEAAKAYNGTETP
-593 QTEAYDVF
+593 QAVAYDVF
-601 NKENPDQAVK
+601 HKDSESVTK
-611 VNNK
+611 

>member
-1 MEQSFVNHPK
+1 MSTP
-11 VNTNASGRGPAT
+11 NTNQASASGTKGAKPA
-23 RRFPSLYFFNRKNN
+23 R
-37 KSGYMSTSKVTDK
+37 
-50 SSAPKGQKSANKAL
+50 AL

-101 ALVFLIP
+101 AIFFLVP

-173 FDAKLSA
+173 FDARLSA
-180 NKIYTLI
+180 NKLYTLI
-187 VVLAVYWITNFISFR
+187 VVLAVYWITNFIAFR

-229 GVAYLCM
+229 VVAYLCM

-298 VLLFVFATLAIG
+298 VLIFIFATLAIG

-351 VIGQVSV
+351 VVGQVSV

-370 GESGYLPRGLQKT
+370 GESGYLPRSLQKV
-383 NKNGVNTP
+383 NRNGVNKS

-400 SLLALVLVVLPSVE
+400 SLLSLVLVVLPSVE

-438 FFRLRHT
+438 FFRLRRT
-445 QPTKK
+445 QPQKP
-450 RGFRIPGGRL
+450 RGFRVPGGKF
-460 GEYLIGGIGVLGAV
+460 GEWVIGGVGVLGAV

-499 LVGSLVFFLVPLIVF
+499 LCGAVVFFCLPLIVF
-514 AFRKPYWR
+514 AKRKPSWR
-522 DPDADFYPFDWQ
+522 NPDADFYPFDWQ
-534 IENRKPSQISKWAP
+534 IENRKPSEVSRWSS
-548 DFVPAPADIAAT
+548 DFTPTGADIAST
-560 DARVIALQHGETP
+560 DARI
-573 AEAEKLA
+573 LA
-580 EEARKNFAAGEDP
+580 EENGASPADAERIAAEAAKAFTGTDNP
-593 QTEAYDVF
+593 QTVANTVF
-601 NKENPDQAVK
+601 AKSKETIK
-611 VNNK
+611 S